1 MRRSRSP
8 SLLVRAL
15 LCACCATGA
24 GCAAVPDRG
33 ADAAPAE
40 PVDADAPDDG
50 GTVLPGIER
59 LDELGERVGRRV
71 EAERERV
78 GNFPD
83 LPDAD
88 GAREAPAGPGPAPG
102 DGDAGPVVDGASA
115 NGAAAPP
122 VDGAPDDPADVPGV
136 VTERVRAERRAAF
149 NPYVL
154 TAHRQNFILP
164 AYATTELNEDAYRDT
179 GSGYDDD
186 LQPVELRFQ
195 VSLKAQLNGSDLLLK
210 DDSLSFGLTL
220 EAWWQVYNA
229 SLSRPF
235 RETNYTPE
243 LFYLKPLLWGPF
255 GGSTS
260 FTLGLSHQ
268 SNGQGGELS
277 RSWNRI
283 YAGLIYENG
292 GFVARLRPWYRIP
305 EDEEDFPGDPRGDDN
320 PDILDFMGH
329 GDLSLYL
336 RRGTRE
342 YAALM
347 RLNTA
352 TGHGAARLGYTFPLT
367 PRFRGLVEYFVGY
380 GDSLID
386 YDHFQQRVGVGI
398 ALTDLL

>member
-1 MRRSRSP
+1 MRRSRPP
-8 SLLVRAL
+8 SFLVRAL
-15 LCACCATGA
+15 LGACCAIGA
-24 GCAAVPDRG
+24 GCATPPDRD

-40 PVDADAPDDG
+40 PGPDGD

-78 GNFPD
+78 ESFPD

-88 GAREAPAGPGPAPG
+88 GAREAPAGPGPVPG
-102 DGDAGPVVDGASA
+102 DAEAVVDGASA

-122 VDGAPDDPADVPGV
+122 ADELPDDDPATVPGV

-229 SLSRPF
+229 ELSRPF

-255 GGSTS
+255 GGATS

-277 RSWNRI
+277 RSWNRV

-320 PDILDFMGH
+320 PDILDSMGH

-342 YAALM
+342 YAALT
-347 RLNTA
+347 RLNTS
-352 TGHGAARLGYTFPLT
+352 TGKGALRLGYTFPLT

>member
-1 MRRSRSP
+1 M
-8 SLLVRAL
+8 
-15 LCACCATGA
+15 
-24 GCAAVPDRG
+24 PDRG
-33 ADAAPAE
+33 ADAAPPE
-40 PVDADAPDDG
+40 PELPDTDG
-50 GTVLPGIER
+50 PAGEPDGDGIALPGIER

-78 GNFPD
+78 ESFPD

-88 GAREAPAGPGPAPG
+88 GAREAPAGPGPGPVPG
-102 DGDAGPVVDGASA
+102 DAEEVVDGASA

-122 VDGAPDDPADVPGV
+122 AETALGDASADDPATVPGV

-179 GSGYDDD
+179 GSGYGDD

-243 LFYLKPLLWGPF
+243 LFYLKPLLWGPL

-277 RSWNRI
+277 RSWNRV

-352 TGHGAARLGYTFPLT
+352 TGHGAVRLGYTFPLT

-386 YDHFQQRVGVGI
+386 YDHFQQRVGVGV